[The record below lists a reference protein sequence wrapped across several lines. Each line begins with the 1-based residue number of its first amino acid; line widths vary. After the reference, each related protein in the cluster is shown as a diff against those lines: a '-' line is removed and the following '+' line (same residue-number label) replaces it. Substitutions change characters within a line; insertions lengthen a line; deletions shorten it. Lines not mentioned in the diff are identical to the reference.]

1 MKVLA
6 VLIMLAALFL
16 LYRIAYP
23 GGKAKDSDPPPEK
36 PEPAA
41 DVMGKSRYV
50 LPDRSKPL
58 QTPASSAENETNERK
73 AITFAA
79 GSEKR
84 DAVIPPGKPDEVF
97 GEEPDPES
105 LDIEPDE
112 NETESDSE
120 EEVECLRQ
128 TPGGDAETA
137 EGLTIEE
144 MAGTVE
150 AVQNPAD
157 ESAELLYRMERTDMF
172 ERLVSGDEGKA
183 ERIRA
188 VIDRYI
194 RSLNPEVEVEEDAG
208 NDSRKDFDIR
218 DFLS

>member
-1 MKVLA
+1 
-6 VLIMLAALFL
+6 
-16 LYRIAYP
+16 
-23 GGKAKDSDPPPEK
+23 
-36 PEPAA
+36 
-41 DVMGKSRYV
+41 
-50 LPDRSKPL
+50 
-58 QTPASSAENETNERK
+58 
-73 AITFAA
+73 
-79 GSEKR
+79 
-84 DAVIPPGKPDEVF
+84 
-97 GEEPDPES
+97 
-105 LDIEPDE
+105 
-112 NETESDSE
+112 
-120 EEVECLRQ
+120 
-128 TPGGDAETA
+128 
-137 EGLTIEE
+137 